1 MSARHR
7 WRNPDKTTHKKE
19 KHKKETQGKER
30 KEERK
35 KGRKKGEHNTTEKTP
50 ITNTGKTKQNN
61 KQMARVN
68 GALQQPT
75 TP

>member
-1 MSARHR
+1 MRARHR
-7 WRNPDKTTHKKE
+7 WRNPDKTTRKKE
-19 KHKKETQGKER
+19 KHKKETEG
-30 KEERK
+30 EE
-35 KGRKKGEHNTTEKTP
+35 RKKGEHNTPEKTP
-50 ITNTGKTKQNN
+50 ITNTGKT